1 MKLARRWVT
10 RAKAAELLNVFERS
24 VNSAEAVQRKRT
36 ADVSGAW
43 QKMPKWCFLGDGDGV
58 CDAL

>member
-1 MKLARRWVT
+1 MT